1 MQVTIIMSSR
11 AIEKTGEIDMGY
23 FKNLE
28 IEIREMD
35 FKGVPVQQIAD
46 RVGLNVKQILDLLD
60 DGIDDPYEYAD
71 ESADLDAVHYGSMQ

>member
-1 MQVTIIMSSR
+1 
-11 AIEKTGEIDMGY
+11 MGY

-71 ESADLDAVHYGSMQ
+71 ESADLDVVHYGSVQ

>member
-1 MQVTIIMSSR
+1 
-11 AIEKTGEIDMGY
+11 MGY

-35 FKGVPVQQIAD
+35 FKGIPVQQIAD
-46 RVGLNVKQILDLLD
+46 SVGLNVKQILDLLD

-71 ESADLDAVHYGSMQ
+71 ESADLDAVHYGSVQ

>member
-1 MQVTIIMSSR
+1 
-11 AIEKTGEIDMGY
+11 MGY

-60 DGIDDPYEYAD
+60 DGIDDPYEHAD
-71 ESADLDAVHYGSMQ
+71 ESADLDVVHYGSVQ